1 MLDTDPASAG
11 REWRER
17 VGIVLQECR
26 MQPELTVRETVEQYA
41 GYYRLPRPVRETI
54 DLVGLTD
61 KAAARA
67 GKLSSGASS
76 GASTSRWR

>member
-41 GYYRLPRPVRETI
+41 GYYGR
-54 DLVGLTD
+54 
-61 KAAARA
+61 ARSA
-67 GKLSSGASS
+67 RRSSWWA
-76 GASTSRWR
+76 